1 MTILQHKNKALKAV
15 TMLTFLFSMWQ
26 PMSAAENFVDFGP
39 AHKLIEVTVQG
50 LGGGSSVTQNYQKI
64 FPQIQN
70 LNVNMGNSWGLG
82 AKAVF
87 GIRDYLG
94 FGTALNVMLNHYNID
109 LTVVDADN
117 SSMNAVFV
125 NNRNFTIN
133 VPIFM
138 SARFNVAYSVRWN
151 VDFGMYYAYGFAG
164 RQRQQIYRAEI
175 NAMDELV
182 PELENVKTD
191 YYHSPRTLFNVFNRG
206 DIGLHLASSL
216 NFGPHL
222 MVGVQSQFG
231 LKNSAR
237 QTQIDKSSVH
247 NFSLLALI
255 GYRF

>member
-1 MTILQHKNKALKAV
+1 MNKPLGV
-15 TMLTFLFSMWQ
+15 IFLLAFLLPCWQ
-26 PMSAAENFVDFGP
+26 PLKAAENFVDFGP
-39 AHKLIEVTVQG
+39 APKLIEITVQG

-64 FPQIQN
+64 YPQIQN

-87 GIRDYLG
+87 GIKDYLG

-109 LTVVDADN
+109 LAVIGNDH

-125 NNRNFTIN
+125 NNRNFTLN
-133 VPIFM
+133 VPIFL
-138 SARFNVAYSVRWN
+138 SARFNVAHRVRWN
-151 VDFGMYYAYGFAG
+151 VDLGMYYSFGFAG

-182 PELENVKTD
+182 PELENVTTD

-206 DIGLHLASSL
+206 DIGLHFGTSL

-222 MVGVQSQFG
+222 MVGVQTQYGF
-231 LKNSAR
+231 KNAAR
-237 QTQIDKSSVH
+237 QTEIDKSSVH
-247 NFSLLALI
+247 NLSFTALL